1 MKNIFERACIV
12 KKVQSK
18 NEERKNDEKIFYA
31 EPDRAK
37 KTFHEAPFEF
47 ISHNFFRIKQ
57 EDRILQKELSPLQ
70 HP

>member
-1 MKNIFERACIV
+1 MENIFECARIV
-12 KKVQSK
+12 EKVRSK

-37 KTFHEAPFEF
+37 KTFHEAPFE
-47 ISHNFFRIKQ
+47 INSYIFFRIKQ
-57 EDRILQKELSPLQ
+57 EDEILQKELSPLQ